1 MSDFKNSLA
10 YLITNQV
17 PDYIKAE
24 FPQFVLFLEKYYEF
38 LDQDGEANNVLLN
51 ASSFSDINNTLDV
64 FIPSFREQYLQMF
77 PKDSLITDKR
87 LIKFIREFYEAKGS
101 EESILFIFRT
111 FFNEHVDIIYPS
123 KYVLKASDGVWL
135 NREKMR
141 ITTDDTISLD
151 PFELKGK
158 RAKIYSHID
167 IGTVSTFETH
177 NITVDEV
184 TRLAYSTVP
193 TYELYVKHEENDTV
207 TLPGAGANAVPLIV
221 DGEIKAITGD
231 PLVSSHYFDPAVYG
245 STLVATVAVS
255 GTAGQFTCGA
265 STLAVGDLL
274 RITGTKGGTATITGY
289 ATGTVYKVSAVTG
302 SVGAVTGFTLTTQAG
317 VAIVTTAGTLTGLT
331 YTVNNSDIYAR
342 FYIPAHGF
350 TTGDC
355 VIYDPMEGS
364 AIGGLIP
371 YRQYF
376 VKVIDSRYFRLY
388 RDKIAL
394 QQVPRKTFVRSADV
408 NVSNNTITIT
418 AHGYNTG
425 DLVVYRA
432 DTTAI
437 GGLDDSGVYY
447 VIKINNNT
455 IKLAESLI
463 DADPRYCLDDTYFAS
478 DYVTI
483 STYNELNLT
492 SQGVGN
498 YHAISKEYFINFTSA
513 GTGVEQRFI
522 DAMDAAGSGYNA
534 IPAVTFIS
542 DIDATGATAQ
552 AYLNDTGGIEYV
564 SMLSGGT
571 GYTEETTIVLF
582 STDTIRSF
590 VYINGLANKYGYVS
604 RSITDTVGIVSVSG
618 TPNYGF
624 LPGEVYSIS
633 ESGST
638 GQYVFSFPDTSLNYF
653 AGDYV
658 QFGVDNRASVIID
671 SINAQGRPTKVR
683 IFSSGSGFEA
693 QTFTATITSSTGSN
707 CVLRFTTGAI
717 TSIQEG
723 FQNRQGML
731 SDVNKLQDNYYYQ
744 NYSYVLRSKVP
755 SVNWM
760 TMVKNTVH
768 PAGMA
773 VFSELLVRST
783 LELGA
788 SFEVAR
794 QPIHFY
800 EFPVENLHAIES
812 IGIDYDIAVEFMK
825 IFDDACIATEEHVS
839 HVGKTLSDT
848 NNGFGELVIND
859 VGKSVEDVP
868 ITSDIIDTID
878 VSKTLLDTPLTTD
891 DIYFGFLRNISE
903 SYIASDSS
911 ISDFYK
917 YETDIILSTIDAA
930 SIQAGK
936 GLTETVASGDSI
948 PYMVITKVINETVTA
963 TETINSIEP
972 VFTIP
977 NDDPIITDVLENSFT
992 KIVTDGVS
1000 ISDNNSLSVNKAA
1013 SDSLPN
1019 GVNEDIDI
1027 IEPGKAAQ
1035 STLHIM
1041 EDVTSGINK
1050 NLAETSTV
1058 SEIGNINTQDYWSY
1072 DYTSGAYEAG
1082 DYVGSN
1088 NSI

>member
-10 YLITNQV
+10 YLIANQV
-17 PDYIKAE
+17 PDYIRAE

-38 LDQDGEANNVLLN
+38 LDQDGEVNNVLLN
-51 ASSFSDINNTLDV
+51 ASSFSDINNTLDT

-77 PKDSLITDKR
+77 PKDSLITDRR

-111 FFNEHVDIIYPS
+111 FFDEHVDIIYPS
-123 KYVLKASDGVWL
+123 TYVLKPSDGIWV

-151 PFELKGK
+151 PFDLKGK

-167 IGTVSTFETH
+167 IGSVSTFETY
-177 NITVDEV
+177 NIIVDEV

-193 TYELYVKHEENDTV
+193 TYELYVKQQENDV
-207 TLPGAGANAVPLIV
+207 IILPGAGANARPLVV

-231 PLVSSHYFDPAVYG
+231 PAVSSRDFDPAEN
-245 STLVATVAVS
+245 
-255 GTAGQFTCGA
+255 F
-265 STLAVGDLL
+265 
-274 RITGTKGGTATITGY
+274 
-289 ATGTVYKVSAVTG
+289 
-302 SVGAVTGFTLTTQAG
+302 
-317 VAIVTTAGTLTGLT
+317 
-331 YTVNNSDIYAR
+331 DIYAR
-342 FYIPAHGF
+342 FYIPDHGF

-388 RDKIAL
+388 SDKIAL
-394 QQVPRKTFVRSADV
+394 QQVPTKTFFRSANV
-408 NVSNNTITIT
+408 NISTNTITIA

-425 DLVVYRA
+425 DLVIYKA
-432 DTTAI
+432 DSTAI
-437 GGLDDSGVYY
+437 GGLDDAAVYY
-447 VIKINNNT
+447 VIKIDNNT

-463 DADPRYCLDDTYFAS
+463 DSDPRYCLDDTYFAS

-483 STYNELNLT
+483 TSYNELNLT
-492 SQGVGN
+492 SVGVGN
-498 YHAISKEYFINFTSA
+498 FHVLSKEYFINFTAA
-513 GTGVEQRFI
+513 GTGDEQRFI
-522 DAMDAAGSGYNA
+522 DAMDAPGSGYNA
-534 IPAVTFIS
+534 IPAITFIS
-542 DIDATGATAQ
+542 DIGATGATAQ
-552 AYLNDTGGIEYV
+552 AYLNATGGIEYV
-564 SMLSGGT
+564 SMLTEGT
-571 GYTEETTIVLF
+571 GYTEESTIVSF

-590 VYINGLANKYGYVS
+590 VYIDEFADKYGYLT
-604 RSITDTVGIVSVSG
+604 RSITDTVDIVSISG
-618 TPNYGF
+618 SPNYGF
-624 LPGEVYSIS
+624 LQGEVYSIS

-638 GQYVFSFPDTSLNYF
+638 GRYVFSFPDTALNYF

-671 SINAQGRPTKVR
+671 SVNAQGRPTKVR
-683 IFSSGSGFEA
+683 IFSSGSGFQA
-693 QTFTATITSSTGSN
+693 QTFTATITSPSGSN
-707 CVLRFTTGAI
+707 CVLRFSTGAI

-773 VFSELLVRST
+773 IFSELLIRST

-800 EFPVENLHAIES
+800 EFPVENLHAVES
-812 IGIDYDIAVEFMK
+812 LGIDYDIAVEFMK
-825 IFDDACIATEEHVS
+825 ILDDTYLATEEHAS
-839 HVGKTLSDT
+839 HVGNVLSDVS
-848 NNGFGELVIND
+848 NGFTEQVIND
-859 VGKSVEDVP
+859 VGKGVVDAP

-878 VSKTLLDTPLTTD
+878 VGKTLLDIPLTTD
-891 DIYFGFLRNISE
+891 DNIYFGFERVVSE
-903 SYIASDSS
+903 STMG
-911 ISDFYK
+911 ISDAPISHFYK
-917 YETDIILSTIDAA
+917 YLDKTIDTAAPYLLGDYFAEDYITEADIILSAIDTA
-930 SIQAGK
+930 SIQVAK

-948 PYMVITKVINETVTA
+948 PYMVITKVINESVTA
-963 TETINSIEP
+963 IDTVNSIDP
-972 VFTIP
+972 VYALF
-977 NDDPIITDVLENSFT
+977 NDALDTAHSTELVNTNITKNISETQNANDS
-992 KIVTDGVS
+992 GS
-1000 ISDNNSLSVNKAA
+1000 I
-1013 SDSLPN
+1013 
-1019 GVNEDIDI
+1019 
-1027 IEPGKAAQ
+1027 
-1035 STLHIM
+1035 
-1041 EDVTSGINK
+1041 
-1050 NLAETSTV
+1050 
-1058 SEIGNINTQDYWSY
+1058 NIQDYWSY

>member
-51 ASSFSDINNTLDV
+51 ASSFSDINNTLDA
-64 FIPSFREQYLQMF
+64 FIPSFREQHLQMF
-77 PKDSLITDKR
+77 PKDSLITDRR

-158 RAKIYSHID
+158 RAKIYSYID

-193 TYELYVKHEENDTV
+193 TYELYVKHEENDV
-207 TLPGAGANAVPLIV
+207 IVLPGAGANARPLV
-221 DGEIKAITGD
+221 VGGEIKAITGD
-231 PLVSSHYFDPAVYG
+231 PAVSARVFDPAEN
-245 STLVATVAVS
+245 
-255 GTAGQFTCGA
+255 F
-265 STLAVGDLL
+265 
-274 RITGTKGGTATITGY
+274 
-289 ATGTVYKVSAVTG
+289 
-302 SVGAVTGFTLTTQAG
+302 
-317 VAIVTTAGTLTGLT
+317 
-331 YTVNNSDIYAR
+331 DIYAR
-342 FYIPAHGF
+342 INIPDHGF

-364 AIGGLIP
+364 SIGGLIP

-388 RDKIAL
+388 SDKIAL
-394 QQVPRKTFVRSADV
+394 QQVSRKTFVTSSSV

-425 DLVVYRA
+425 DLVVYNA
-432 DTTAI
+432 DSTAI
-437 GGLDDSGVYY
+437 GGLDDAAVYY

-463 DADPRYCLDDTYFAS
+463 DSDPRYCLDDTYFAS

-483 STYNELNLT
+483 TSYNELDLT

-498 YHAISKEYFINFTSA
+498 YHVLSKEYFINFTEA
-513 GTGVEQRFI
+513 GTGDEQRFI
-522 DAMDAAGSGYNA
+522 DAMDASGSGYNA
-534 IPAVTFIS
+534 IPEVAFIS
-542 DIDATGATAQ
+542 DIGATGATAQ
-552 AYLNDTGGIEYV
+552 AYLNATGGIEYI
-564 SMLSGGT
+564 SMLTNGT
-571 GYTEETTIVLF
+571 GYAEESTIVSF

-590 VYINGLANKYGYVS
+590 VYIDEFTSKYGYVS
-604 RSITDTVGIVSVSG
+604 RSITDTVDIVSVSG

-624 LPGEVYSIS
+624 LRGEVYSIS
-633 ESGST
+633 ESGSA
-638 GQYVFSFPDTSLNYF
+638 GQYVFTFPDTSLNYF

-658 QFGVDNRASVIID
+658 KFGVDNKASVIID
-671 SINAQGRPTKVR
+671 SVDTQGRPTKVR

-693 QTFTATITSSTGSN
+693 QTFTATITSLAGSN

-773 VFSELLVRST
+773 IFSELLLRST
-783 LELGA
+783 LELGV

-800 EFPVENLHAIES
+800 EFPVENLHAVETL
-812 IGIDYDIAVEFMK
+812 GIDYDIAVDFIK
-825 IFDDACIATEEHVS
+825 ILNDTYLAEEQHAS
-839 HVGKTLSDT
+839 HVGKTLSDVS
-848 NNGFGELVIND
+848 NGFTEEVIND
-859 VGKSVEDVP
+859 VGKGVVDTPV
-868 ITSDIIDTID
+868 TSDIIDTFD
-878 VSKTLLDTPLTTD
+878 VGKTLLDIPLTTD
-891 DIYFGFLRNISE
+891 DIYFGFTRVVSE
-903 SYIASDSS
+903 STMGMSDTSVS
-911 ISDFYK
+911 HFYK
-917 YETDIILSTIDAA
+917 YLDKTIDTAAPYILGDYFAEDYITDADIILSAIDNA
-930 SIQAGK
+930 SIQVAK

-948 PYMVITKVINETVTA
+948 PYMVITKVINETVTV
-963 TETINSIEP
+963 TENIDSIDP
-972 VFTIP
+972 TYTIP
-977 NDDPIITDVLENSFT
+977 YDDPRITDVLENSFT
-992 KIVTDGVS
+992 KIVTDGVF

-1019 GVNEDIDI
+1019 GVNENLEMDV
-1027 IEPGKAAQ
+1027 PGKAALD
-1035 STLHIM
+1035 TMHTM
-1041 EDVTSGINK
+1041 EDTYSDIDK
-1050 NLAETSTV
+1050 NLVETSTI
-1058 SEIGNINTQDYWSY
+1058 SETGNINTQDYWSY

>member
-10 YLITNQV
+10 YLIANQV
-17 PDYIKAE
+17 PDYIRAE

-51 ASSFSDINNTLDV
+51 ASSFSDINNTLDAFV
-64 FIPSFREQYLQMF
+64 PSFREQYLQMF

-123 KYVLKASDGVWL
+123 KFVLKASDGVWI

-158 RAKIYSHID
+158 RAKIYSHIN
-167 IGTVSTFETH
+167 IGSVATFETH
-177 NITVDEV
+177 DITVDEV

-207 TLPGAGANAVPLIV
+207 TLPGAGGNAVPLIV

-231 PLVSSHYFDPAVYG
+231 PAVSSRDFDPAEN
-245 STLVATVAVS
+245 
-255 GTAGQFTCGA
+255 F
-265 STLAVGDLL
+265 
-274 RITGTKGGTATITGY
+274 
-289 ATGTVYKVSAVTG
+289 
-302 SVGAVTGFTLTTQAG
+302 
-317 VAIVTTAGTLTGLT
+317 
-331 YTVNNSDIYAR
+331 DIYAR
-342 FYIPAHGF
+342 FLIPDHGF

-394 QQVPRKTFVRSADV
+394 QQVPTRTFFKSANV
-408 NVSNNTITIT
+408 NISTNTITIA

-425 DLVVYRA
+425 DLVVYKA
-432 DTTAI
+432 DSTEI
-437 GGLDDSGVYY
+437 GGLDDTGVYY

-463 DADPRYCLDDTYFAS
+463 DSDPRYCLDDTYFAA

-483 STYNELNLT
+483 STYSELNLT
-492 SQGVGN
+492 SVGVGN
-498 YHAISKEYFINFTSA
+498 FHALSKEYFINFTSA
-513 GTGVEQRFI
+513 GTGAEQRFI
-522 DAMDAAGSGYNA
+522 DAMDASGSGYNA

-564 SMLSGGT
+564 SMLTGGT
-571 GYTEETTIVLF
+571 GYTEESTIISF

-590 VYINGLANKYGYVS
+590 VYIDEFTDKYGYVS

-618 TPNYGF
+618 SPNYGF
-624 LPGEVYSIS
+624 LQGEVYSIS
-633 ESGST
+633 ESGTT

-671 SINAQGRPTKVR
+671 SVNAQGRPTKVR

-693 QTFTATITSSTGSN
+693 QTFTATITSTSGSN
-707 CVLRFTTGAI
+707 CVLSFTTGAI

-773 VFSELLVRST
+773 IFSELLLGST

-788 SFEVAR
+788 SFEVVR

-800 EFPVENLHAIES
+800 EFPVEIVRAVEILGVS
-812 IGIDYDIAVEFMK
+812 YDIAVDFRK
-825 IFDDACIATEEHVS
+825 TLNDTYLAEEQHVS
-839 HVGKTLSDT
+839 HVGKNVSFSYVTPFDNASALYGTTFEITGDGGLYTMTISIDNEGAITIISGAATPFGYYVSIGGTTFEHISGDDIVTSSDIL
-848 NNGFGELVIND
+848 NNFS
-859 VGKSVEDVP
+859 VGKSVVDTPV
-868 ITSDIIDTID
+868 TSDIIDTFD
-878 VSKTLLDTPLTTD
+878 VGKTLLDIPLTTD

-917 YETDIILSTIDAA
+917 YETDIILSTIDTA

-948 PYMVITKVINETVTA
+948 PYMVITKLINETVTV
-963 TETINSIEP
+963 TESIDSIDLTH
-972 VFTIP
+972 TIP
-977 NDDPIITDVLENSFT
+977 NDDPTVTDVLETSFT
-992 KIVTDGVS
+992 KTLTDGVS
-1000 ISDNNSLSVNKAA
+1000 ISDSNSLSVNKAS
-1013 SDSLPN
+1013 SDGLPN
-1019 GVNEDIDI
+1019 GVNENIEI

-1035 STLHIM
+1035 STLHTM
-1041 EDVTSGINK
+1041 EDTYSSINK
-1050 NLAETSTV
+1050 NLVETSTV

>member
-51 ASSFSDINNTLDV
+51 ASSFSDINNTLDA

-77 PKDSLITDKR
+77 PKDSLITDRR

-123 KYVLKASDGVWL
+123 TYVLKPSDGIWV

-141 ITTDDTISLD
+141 ITTDDTISLN
-151 PFELKGK
+151 PFDLKGK

-167 IGTVSTFETH
+167 IGSVSTFETY
-177 NITVDEV
+177 NIIVDEV

-193 TYELYVKHEENDTV
+193 TYELFVKQEENDV
-207 TLPGAGANAVPLIV
+207 VILPGAGANAVPLIV

-231 PLVSSHYFDPAVYG
+231 PAVSSRDFDPAEN
-245 STLVATVAVS
+245 
-255 GTAGQFTCGA
+255 F
-265 STLAVGDLL
+265 
-274 RITGTKGGTATITGY
+274 
-289 ATGTVYKVSAVTG
+289 
-302 SVGAVTGFTLTTQAG
+302 
-317 VAIVTTAGTLTGLT
+317 
-331 YTVNNSDIYAR
+331 DIYAR
-342 FYIPAHGF
+342 FYIPDHGF

-394 QQVPRKTFVRSADV
+394 QQVPTRTFFRSADV
-408 NVSNNTITIT
+408 NISTNTITIT

-425 DLVVYRA
+425 DLVVYKA
-432 DTTAI
+432 DSTGI

-463 DADPRYCLDDTYFAS
+463 DSDPRYCLDDTYFAA

-492 SQGVGN
+492 SVGVGN
-498 YHAISKEYFINFTSA
+498 FHVLSEEYFINFTSA
-513 GTGVEQRFI
+513 GTGDEQRFI
-522 DAMDAAGSGYNA
+522 DAMDAPGSGYNA
-534 IPAVTFIS
+534 IPAIAFIS
-542 DIDATGATAQ
+542 DIGATGATAQ
-552 AYLNDTGGIEYV
+552 AHLNATGGIEYV
-564 SMLSGGT
+564 SMLTGGT
-571 GYTEETTIVLF
+571 GYAEESTIVSF
-582 STDTIRSF
+582 STDSIRSF
-590 VYINGLANKYGYVS
+590 VYIDEFADKYGYLT
-604 RSITDTVGIVSVSG
+604 RSITDTVDIVSISG

-624 LPGEVYSIS
+624 LQGEVYSIS

-671 SINAQGRPTKVR
+671 SVNAQGRPTKVR

-693 QTFTATITSSTGSN
+693 QTFTATITSTSGSN

-773 VFSELLVRST
+773 IFSELLVRST

-800 EFPVENLHAIES
+800 EFPVEIVRAVEILGAS
-812 IGIDYDIAVEFMK
+812 YDIAVDFRK
-825 IFDDACIATEEHVS
+825 TLNDTYLAEEQHVS
-839 HVGKTLSDT
+839 HVGKNVSFSYVTPFDNASALYGTTFEITGDGGLYTMTISIDNEGAITIISGAAMPFGYYVSIGGTTFEHISGDDIVTSSDIL
-848 NNGFGELVIND
+848 NNFS
-859 VGKSVEDVP
+859 VGKSVVDTPV
-868 ITSDIIDTID
+868 TSDIIDTFD
-878 VSKTLLDTPLTTD
+878 VGKTLLDIPLTTD
-891 DIYFGFLRNISE
+891 DNIYFGFERVVSE
-903 SYIASDSS
+903 STMGMSDIL
-911 ISDFYK
+911 ISDFDKFVDKTIDTAAPYLLGD
-917 YETDIILSTIDAA
+917 YFAEDYITEADIILSAIDNA
-930 SIQAGK
+930 SIQVAK

-963 TETINSIEP
+963 IDTVNSIDP
-972 VFTIP
+972 VYALF
-977 NDDPIITDVLENSFT
+977 NDALDTAHSTELVNTDITKNISETQNANDS
-992 KIVTDGVS
+992 GS
-1000 ISDNNSLSVNKAA
+1000 I
-1013 SDSLPN
+1013 
-1019 GVNEDIDI
+1019 
-1027 IEPGKAAQ
+1027 
-1035 STLHIM
+1035 
-1041 EDVTSGINK
+1041 
-1050 NLAETSTV
+1050 
-1058 SEIGNINTQDYWSY
+1058 NIQDYWSY

>member
-38 LDQDGEANNVLLN
+38 LDQDGEVNNVLLN
-51 ASSFSDINNTLDV
+51 ASSFSDINNTLDA

-77 PKDSLITDKR
+77 PKDSLITDRR

-123 KYVLKASDGVWL
+123 TYVLKPSDGIWV
-135 NREKMR
+135 NRQKMR

-151 PFELKGK
+151 PFDLKGK

-167 IGTVSTFETH
+167 IGSVSTFETY
-177 NITVDEV
+177 NIIVDEV

-193 TYELYVKHEENDTV
+193 TYELYVKRQENDV
-207 TLPGAGANAVPLIV
+207 IILPGAGANARPLVV

-231 PLVSSHYFDPAVYG
+231 PAVSARDFNPAVYG

-274 RITGTKGGTATITGY
+274 TISGTKGGTATITGY

-342 FYIPAHGF
+342 FYIPDHGF

-388 RDKIAL
+388 SDKIAL
-394 QQVPRKTFVRSADV
+394 QQVPTKTFFRSANV
-408 NVSNNTITIT
+408 NISTNTITIA

-425 DLVVYRA
+425 DLVVYKA
-432 DTTAI
+432 DSTAI
-437 GGLDDSGVYY
+437 GGLDDAAVYY

-463 DADPRYCLDDTYFAS
+463 DSDPRYCLDDTYFAS

-483 STYNELNLT
+483 TSYNELNLT
-492 SQGVGN
+492 SAGVGN
-498 YHAISKEYFINFTSA
+498 FHVLSKEYFINFTSA
-513 GTGVEQRFI
+513 GTGAEQRFI
-522 DAMDAAGSGYNA
+522 DAMDAPGSGYNA
-534 IPAVTFIS
+534 IPAITFIS
-542 DIDATGATAQ
+542 DIGATGATAQ
-552 AYLNDTGGIEYV
+552 AYLNATGGIEYV
-564 SMLSGGT
+564 SMLTEGT
-571 GYTEETTIVLF
+571 GYTEESTIVSF

-590 VYINGLANKYGYVS
+590 VYIDEFADKYGYLT
-604 RSITDTVGIVSVSG
+604 RSITDTVDIVSISG
-618 TPNYGF
+618 SPNYGF
-624 LPGEVYSIS
+624 LQGEVYSIS

-671 SINAQGRPTKVR
+671 SVNAQGRPTKVR

-693 QTFTATITSSTGSN
+693 QTFTATITSPSGSN
-707 CVLRFTTGAI
+707 CVLRFSTGAI

-773 VFSELLVRST
+773 IFSELLIGST

-800 EFPVENLHAIES
+800 EFPVENLHAVETL
-812 IGIDYDIAVEFMK
+812 GIDYDIAVNFAK
-825 IFDDACIATEEHVS
+825 ILNDTYLATEEHAS
-839 HVGKTLSDT
+839 HVGKVLSDVS
-848 NNGFGELVIND
+848 NGFTEQVNNN
-859 VGKSVEDVP
+859 VGKSVVDAP
-868 ITSDIIDTID
+868 ITSDIIDTFD
-878 VSKTLLDTPLTTD
+878 VGKTLLDIPLTTE
-891 DIYFGFLRNISE
+891 DIYFGFERVVSE
-903 SYIASDSS
+903 STMG
-911 ISDFYK
+911 ISDAPISHFYK
-917 YETDIILSTIDAA
+917 YLDKTIDTAAPYLLGDYFAEDYITEADIILSAIDTA
-930 SIQAGK
+930 SIQVAK

-948 PYMVITKVINETVTA
+948 PYMVITKVINESVTA
-963 TETINSIEP
+963 IDTVNSIDP
-972 VFTIP
+972 VYALF
-977 NDDPIITDVLENSFT
+977 NDALDTAHSTELVNTNITKNISETQNANDS
-992 KIVTDGVS
+992 GS
-1000 ISDNNSLSVNKAA
+1000 I
-1013 SDSLPN
+1013 
-1019 GVNEDIDI
+1019 
-1027 IEPGKAAQ
+1027 
-1035 STLHIM
+1035 
-1041 EDVTSGINK
+1041 
-1050 NLAETSTV
+1050 
-1058 SEIGNINTQDYWSY
+1058 NIQDYWSY

>member
-10 YLITNQV
+10 YLIANQV
-17 PDYIKAE
+17 PDYIRAE

-51 ASSFSDINNTLDV
+51 ASSFSDVNNTLDA

-77 PKDSLITDKR
+77 PKDSLITDRR

-123 KYVLKASDGVWL
+123 QFILKASDGVWI

-158 RAKIYSHID
+158 RAKIYSHIN
-167 IGTVSTFETH
+167 IGSVATFETH
-177 NITVDEV
+177 NIIVDEV

-193 TYELYVKHEENDTV
+193 TYELYVKHEENDV
-207 TLPGAGANAVPLIV
+207 IVLPGAGASVRPLV
-221 DGEIKAITGD
+221 VGGEIKALTGD
-231 PLVSSHYFDPAVYG
+231 PEVHARVFDPGINSQIY
-245 STLVATVAVS
+245 VS
-255 GTAGQFTCGA
+255 DSAAYFAEDYLETT
-265 STLAVGDLL
+265 D
-274 RITGTKGGTATITGY
+274 
-289 ATGTVYKVSAVTG
+289 SAVNL
-302 SVGAVTGFTLTTQAG
+302 A
-317 VAIVTTAGTLTGLT
+317 
-331 YTVNNSDIYAR
+331 YAR
-342 FYIPAHGF
+342 VYIPDHGF

-371 YRQYF
+371 YRQYYI
-376 VKVIDSRYFRLY
+376 KVIDSRYFQLY
-388 RDKIAL
+388 RDRIAL
-394 QQVPRKTFVRSADV
+394 QQVPRNTFVRSSNV
-408 NVSNNTITIT
+408 NVSANTITVPE
-418 AHGYNTG
+418 HGFITG
-425 DLVVYRA
+425 DMVVYRA
-432 DTTAI
+432 DSTAI
-437 GGLDDSGVYY
+437 GGLNDRQVYY

-455 IKLAESLI
+455 IKLAESLL
-463 DADPRYCLDDTYFAS
+463 DSDPRYCLDDTYFAD
-478 DYVTI
+478 DYVTL
-483 STYNELNLT
+483 SAYNEINIT

-498 YHAISKEYFINFTSA
+498 FHAFTKEYFINFTSE
-513 GTGVEQRFI
+513 GTGAQQRFI
-522 DAMDAAGSGYNA
+522 DAMDASGSGYNA
-534 IPAVTFIS
+534 IPQVTFIS
-542 DIDATGATAQ
+542 DVGATGATAQ

-564 SMLSGGT
+564 SMLTGGS
-571 GYTEETTIVLF
+571 GYTEESTIVSF
-582 STDTIRSF
+582 NTDTIRSF
-590 VYINGLANKYGYVS
+590 VYIDEFTSKYGYVS
-604 RSITDTVGIVSVSG
+604 RSITDTVGIVSISG

-624 LPGEVYSIS
+624 LPGQVYSIS
-633 ESGST
+633 ESGSS
-638 GQYVFSFPDTSLNYF
+638 GQYVFNFPDTSLNYF

-658 QFGVDNRASVIID
+658 KFGVDNRASVIID
-671 SINAQGRPTKVR
+671 GVDAQGKPTKVR

-693 QTFTATITSSTGSN
+693 QTFTSTITSSSGSD
-707 CVLRFTTGAI
+707 CVLSFTTGAI

-731 SDVNKLQDNYYYQ
+731 SDVNYLQDNYYYQ

-800 EFPVENLHAIES
+800 EFPTEIVHTVETL
-812 IGIDYDIAVEFMK
+812 GIDYDIAVEFMK
-825 IFDDACIATEEHVS
+825 ILDDTYLATDEHVS
-839 HVGKTLSDT
+839 HVRKTLSDT
-848 NNGFGELVIND
+848 SNGFTEQVIND
-859 VGKSVEDVP
+859 VGKGVVDTSV
-868 ITSDIIDTID
+868 TGDIIDAID
-878 VSKTLLDTPLTTD
+878 VGKTLLDTPLTTD
-891 DIYFGFLRNISE
+891 DIYFGFLRTVSE
-903 SYIASDSS
+903 SITGMSDSS
-911 ISDFYK
+911 TSHFYK
-917 YETDIILSTIDAA
+917 YLDKTIDTAAPYILGDYFAEDYITDADIILSAIDNA
-930 SIQAGK
+930 SIEVAK

-948 PYMVITKVINETVTA
+948 PYMVITKVINDTVTA
-963 TETINSIEP
+963 TETINSIDP
-972 VFTIP
+972 TYTIP
-977 NDDPIITDVLENSFT
+977 NDDPIVTDVLETSFT
-992 KIVTDGVS
+992 KTVTDGVS
-1000 ISDNNSLSVNKAA
+1000 TLDNNLFSVNKAS

-1019 GVNEDIDI
+1019 GVNEDIEI

-1035 STLHIM
+1035 STLHTM
-1041 EDVTSGINK
+1041 EDTYSSINK
-1050 NLAETSTV
+1050 NLVETSTV

>member
-10 YLITNQV
+10 YLIANQV
-17 PDYIKAE
+17 PDYIRAE

-51 ASSFSDINNTLDV
+51 ASSFSDVNNTLDV

-77 PKDSLITDKR
+77 PKDSLITDRR

-101 EESILFIFRT
+101 EESILFIFKT

-123 KYVLKASDGVWL
+123 TYVLKASDGVWI

-158 RAKIYSHID
+158 RAKLYSYID
-167 IGTVSTFETH
+167 IGSVSTFETH
-177 NITVDEV
+177 GITVEEV

-193 TYELYVKHEENDTV
+193 TYELFVKHEENDTI
-207 TLPGAGANAVPLIV
+207 TLPGAGANARPLVV

-231 PLVSSHYFDPAVYG
+231 PLFSSNYFDPAEN
-245 STLVATVAVS
+245 
-255 GTAGQFTCGA
+255 F
-265 STLAVGDLL
+265 
-274 RITGTKGGTATITGY
+274 
-289 ATGTVYKVSAVTG
+289 
-302 SVGAVTGFTLTTQAG
+302 
-317 VAIVTTAGTLTGLT
+317 
-331 YTVNNSDIYAR
+331 DIYAR
-342 FYIPAHGF
+342 IFIPDHEY

-355 VIYDPMEGS
+355 VIYDPMEGTS
-364 AIGGLIP
+364 IGGLIP

-376 VKVIDSRYFRLY
+376 IKAIDSRFIRLY
-388 RDKIAL
+388 PDKISL
-394 QQVPRKTFVRSADV
+394 QQIPTKTFFTSSNV
-408 NVSNNTITIT
+408 NTANNTITI
-418 AHGYNTG
+418 ASHGYITG
-425 DLVVYRA
+425 DMIVYRA
-432 DTTAI
+432 DSTAV
-437 GGLDDSGVYY
+437 GGLEDSAVYY
-447 VIKINNNT
+447 VIKIDNNT

-463 DADPRYCLDDTYFAS
+463 DSDPRYCLDDTYFAE

-483 STYNELNLT
+483 SSYNELDLT
-492 SQGVGN
+492 SAGVGN
-498 YHAISKEYFINFTSA
+498 YHVISKEYFINFTSA
-513 GTGVEQRFI
+513 GTGTEQRFI
-522 DAMDAAGSGYNA
+522 DAMDAPGSGYKA
-534 IPAVTFIS
+534 IPDVTFVS
-542 DIDATGATAQ
+542 DIGGTGAEAQ

-564 SMLSGGT
+564 SMVSNGT
-571 GYTEETTIVLF
+571 GYEEESTIVSF

-590 VYINGLANKYGYVS
+590 VYIDEHTSKYGYVS
-604 RSITDTVGIVSVSG
+604 RSITDTVGIVSISG

-624 LPGEVYSIS
+624 LPGQVYSIS
-633 ESGST
+633 ESGSS
-638 GQYVFSFPDTSLNYF
+638 GQYVYNFPDTSLNYF

-658 QFGVDNRASVIID
+658 KFGVDNRASVIID
-671 SINAQGRPTKVR
+671 AVDAQGKPTKVR
-683 IFSSGSGFEA
+683 IFSTGSGFEEQA
-693 QTFTATITSSTGSN
+693 FASTITSPSGAN
-707 CVLRFTTGAI
+707 CVLSFTTGAI

-731 SDVNKLQDNYYYQ
+731 SDVNHLQDNYYYQ

-760 TMVKNTVH
+760 TMIKNTVH

-773 VFSELLVRST
+773 VFSELLVRNT

-800 EFPVENLHAIES
+800 EFPVENLHAVES
-812 IGIDYDIAVEFMK
+812 LGIDYDIAVEFMK
-825 IFDDACIATEEHVS
+825 ILDDTYIATDEHVS
-839 HVGKTLSDT
+839 HVGKSLSDT
-848 NNGFGELVIND
+848 SNGFTEQVIND
-859 VGKSVEDVP
+859 VGKGVVDVP
-868 ITSDIIDTID
+868 VTSDIIDAID
-878 VSKTLLDTPLTTD
+878 VGKTLLDTPLATD
-891 DIYFGFLRNISE
+891 DIYFGFMRAVSE
-903 SYIASDSS
+903 STMGMSDTSVS
-911 ISDFYK
+911 HFYK
-917 YETDIILSTIDAA
+917 YLDKTIDTAAPYILGDYFAEDYITDADIILSAIDNA
-930 SIQAGK
+930 SIQVAK

-963 TETINSIEP
+963 TETINSIDP
-972 VFTIP
+972 TYTIP
-977 NDDPIITDVLENSFT
+977 NDDPRATDILETSFT
-992 KIVTDGVS
+992 KTVTDGVS

-1027 IEPGKAAQ
+1027 VEPGKAAQ
-1035 STLHIM
+1035 SSLHTM

-1050 NLAETSTV
+1050 NLVETSTI
-1058 SEIGNINTQDYWSY
+1058 SETGNINTQDYWSY

>member
-10 YLITNQV
+10 YLIANQV
-17 PDYIKAE
+17 PDYIRAE

-51 ASSFSDINNTLDV
+51 ASSFSDVNNTLDA

-77 PKDSLITDKR
+77 PKDSLITDRR

-123 KYVLKASDGVWL
+123 KFVLKASDGVWI

-158 RAKIYSHID
+158 RAKIYSHIN
-167 IGTVSTFETH
+167 IGSVATFETH
-177 NITVDEV
+177 DITVDEV

-207 TLPGAGANAVPLIV
+207 TLPGAGGNAVPLIV

-231 PLVSSHYFDPAVYG
+231 PAVSSRDFDPAEN
-245 STLVATVAVS
+245 
-255 GTAGQFTCGA
+255 F
-265 STLAVGDLL
+265 
-274 RITGTKGGTATITGY
+274 
-289 ATGTVYKVSAVTG
+289 
-302 SVGAVTGFTLTTQAG
+302 
-317 VAIVTTAGTLTGLT
+317 
-331 YTVNNSDIYAR
+331 DIYAR
-342 FYIPAHGF
+342 FLIPDHGF

-394 QQVPRKTFVRSADV
+394 QQVPTRTFFRSANV
-408 NVSNNTITIT
+408 NISTNTITI
-418 AHGYNTG
+418 AEHGYNTG
-425 DLVVYRA
+425 DLVVYKA
-432 DTTAI
+432 DSTEI
-437 GGLDDSGVYY
+437 GGLDDTGVYY

-455 IKLAESLI
+455 IKLAESLL
-463 DADPRYCLDDTYFAS
+463 DSDPRYCLDDTYFAE

-498 YHAISKEYFINFTSA
+498 FHALSKEYFINFTSA
-513 GTGVEQRFI
+513 GTGDEQRFI
-522 DAMDAAGSGYNA
+522 DAMDAPGSGYNA

-564 SMLSGGT
+564 SMLTGGT
-571 GYTEETTIVLF
+571 GYTEESTIISF

-590 VYINGLANKYGYVS
+590 VYIDEFTDKYGYVS

-618 TPNYGF
+618 SPNYGF
-624 LPGEVYSIS
+624 LQGEVYSIS
-633 ESGST
+633 ESGTT

-671 SINAQGRPTKVR
+671 SVNAQGRPTKVR

-693 QTFTATITSSTGSN
+693 QTFTDTITSQSGSN
-707 CVLRFTTGAI
+707 CVLSFTTGAI

-773 VFSELLVRST
+773 IFSELLVRST
-783 LELGA
+783 IELGA
-788 SFEVAR
+788 SFEVVR

-800 EFPVENLHAIES
+800 EFPIENLHAIES

-825 IFDDACIATEEHVS
+825 IFDDVYLANDEHVS

-848 NNGFGELVIND
+848 SNGFGELVIND
-859 VGKSVEDVP
+859 VGKRVEDVP

-878 VSKTLLDTPLTTD
+878 VGKTLLDIPVTTD
-891 DIYFGFLRNISE
+891 DIYFGFLRTISE

-917 YETDIILSTIDAA
+917 PEADIILSTVDTA

-948 PYMVITKVINETVTA
+948 PYMVITKVINDTVIA
-963 TETINSIEP
+963 TETINSIDLSH
-972 VFTIP
+972 TLP
-977 NDDPIITDVLENSFT
+977 NDDPTATDVLETSFT
-992 KIVTDGVS
+992 KTLTDGVS
-1000 ISDNNSLSVNKAA
+1000 VSDNNSLSVNKAS
-1013 SDSLPN
+1013 SDGLPN
-1019 GVNEDIDI
+1019 GVNENIEI

-1035 STLHIM
+1035 STLHTM
-1041 EDVTSGINK
+1041 EDTYSSINK
-1050 NLAETSTV
+1050 NLVETSTV

>member
-10 YLITNQV
+10 YLISNQV
-17 PDYIKAE
+17 PDYIRAE

-51 ASSFSDINNTLDV
+51 ASSFSDVNNTLDA

-77 PKDSLITDKR
+77 PKDSLITDRR

-123 KYVLKASDGVWL
+123 TYVLKASDGVWI

-167 IGTVSTFETH
+167 IGSVSTFETH
-177 NITVDEV
+177 GITVEEV

-193 TYELYVKHEENDTV
+193 TYELYVKHEENDTI
-207 TLPGAGANAVPLIV
+207 TLPGAGANARPLVV

-231 PLVSSHYFDPAVYG
+231 PLFSSNYFDPAEN
-245 STLVATVAVS
+245 
-255 GTAGQFTCGA
+255 F
-265 STLAVGDLL
+265 
-274 RITGTKGGTATITGY
+274 
-289 ATGTVYKVSAVTG
+289 
-302 SVGAVTGFTLTTQAG
+302 
-317 VAIVTTAGTLTGLT
+317 
-331 YTVNNSDIYAR
+331 DIYAR
-342 FYIPAHGF
+342 ILIPEHEY

-355 VIYDPMEGS
+355 VVYDPMAGTS
-364 AIGGLIP
+364 IGGLIP

-376 VKVIDSRYFRLY
+376 IKAIDSRYIQIY
-388 RDKIAL
+388 PDKISL
-394 QQVPRKTFVRSADV
+394 QQVPNKKFFASSDV
-408 NVSNNTITIT
+408 NTANNTITM
-418 AHGYNTG
+418 ASHGYITG
-425 DLVVYRA
+425 DMIVYRA
-432 DTTAI
+432 DSTAV
-437 GGLDDSGVYY
+437 GGLEDSAVYY
-447 VIKINNNT
+447 IIKIDNNT

-463 DADPRYCLDDTYFAS
+463 DSDPRYCSDDTYFAE

-483 STYNELNLT
+483 TSYNELDLT
-492 SQGVGN
+492 SAGVGN
-498 YHAISKEYFINFTSA
+498 YHVISKEYFINFTSA
-513 GTGVEQRFI
+513 GTGAQQRFI
-522 DAMDAAGSGYNA
+522 DAMDASGSGYKA

-542 DIDATGATAQ
+542 DIGGTGATAQ

-564 SMLSGGT
+564 SMLSNGT
-571 GYTEETTIVLF
+571 GYEEESTIVSF

-590 VYINGLANKYGYVS
+590 VYIDGFTNKYGYVS

-638 GQYVFSFPDTSLNYF
+638 GQYVFNFSDPSLNYF

-658 QFGVDNRASVIID
+658 KFGVDNRASVIID
-671 SINAQGRPTKVR
+671 AVDAQGKPTKVR
-683 IFSSGSGFEA
+683 IFSTGSGFEA
-693 QTFTATITSSTGSN
+693 ETFTSTITSSSGSN
-707 CVLRFTTGAI
+707 CVLQFTTGAI

-773 VFSELLVRST
+773 VFSELLVRNT

-788 SFEVAR
+788 SFEVVR

-800 EFPVENLHAIES
+800 EFPVENLHAVED
-812 IGIDYDIAVEFMK
+812 IGIDYQVAVEFVK
-825 IFDDACIATEEHVS
+825 ILEDTYLATDEYVS
-839 HVGKTLSDT
+839 HVYKVLDDT
-848 NNGFGELVIND
+848 SNGFGELVTNF
-859 VGKSVEDVP
+859 VGKNVIDTPV
-868 ITSDIIDTID
+868 TSDSINADF
-878 VSKTLLDTPLTTD
+878 SKTLLDIPL
-891 DIYFGFLRNISE
+891 
-903 SYIASDSS
+903 ASDEISFGSGKVITESTMGMADSS
-911 ISDFYK
+911 VSHFYK
-917 YETDIILSTIDAA
+917 YLDKTTDTAAPYILGDYFAEDYLTSADIILSASDATLIE
-930 SIQAGK
+930 SGK
-936 GLTETVASGDSI
+936 NIADAIAIADSI
-948 PYMVITKVINETVTA
+948 PYMVITKVINETVTV
-963 TETINSIEP
+963 TENIDSIDP
-972 VFTIP
+972 TYTIP
-977 NDDPIITDVLENSFT
+977 YDDPRATDVLAASFT
-992 KIVTDGVS
+992 KTITDGVS
-1000 ISDNNSLSVNKAA
+1000 IFDDTSLSVNKAA

-1019 GVNEDIDI
+1019 GVNEDIEVV
-1027 IEPGKAAQ
+1027 EPGKAAQ
-1035 STLHIM
+1035 STLHTM
-1041 EDVTSGINK
+1041 EDITSGINK
-1050 NLAETSTV
+1050 NLVETPVISD
-1058 SEIGNINTQDYWSY
+1058 SGSINIQDYWSENY
-1072 DYTSGAYEAG
+1072 AAAT
-1082 DYVGSN
+1082 YVGTEYSF
-1088 NSI
+1088 

>member
-10 YLITNQV
+10 YLIANQV
-17 PDYIKAE
+17 PDYIRAE

-51 ASSFSDINNTLDV
+51 ASSFSDINNTLDAFV
-64 FIPSFREQYLQMF
+64 PSFREQYLQMF

-123 KYVLKASDGVWL
+123 KFVLKASDGVWI

-158 RAKIYSHID
+158 RAKIYSHIN
-167 IGTVSTFETH
+167 IGSVATFETH
-177 NITVDEV
+177 DIIVDEV

-207 TLPGAGANAVPLIV
+207 TLPGAGGNAVPLIV

-231 PLVSSHYFDPAVYG
+231 PAVSSRDFDPAEN
-245 STLVATVAVS
+245 
-255 GTAGQFTCGA
+255 F
-265 STLAVGDLL
+265 
-274 RITGTKGGTATITGY
+274 
-289 ATGTVYKVSAVTG
+289 
-302 SVGAVTGFTLTTQAG
+302 
-317 VAIVTTAGTLTGLT
+317 
-331 YTVNNSDIYAR
+331 DIYAR
-342 FYIPAHGF
+342 FLIPDHGF

-394 QQVPRKTFVRSADV
+394 QQVPTRTFFKSANV
-408 NVSNNTITIT
+408 NISTNTITIA

-425 DLVVYRA
+425 DLVVYKA
-432 DTTAI
+432 DSTEI

-463 DADPRYCLDDTYFAS
+463 DSDPRYCLDDTYFAS
-478 DYVTI
+478 DYVAI
-483 STYNELNLT
+483 SSYNELDLT
-492 SQGVGN
+492 NVGVGN
-498 YHAISKEYFINFTSA
+498 FHVLSKEYFINFTSA
-513 GTGVEQRFI
+513 GTGDEQRFI
-522 DAMDAAGSGYNA
+522 DAMDAPGSGYNA
-534 IPAVTFIS
+534 IPAITFIS
-542 DIDATGATAQ
+542 DIGATGATAQ
-552 AYLNDTGGIEYV
+552 AYLNATGGIEYV
-564 SMLSGGT
+564 SMLTGGT
-571 GYTEETTIVLF
+571 GYAEESTIVSF

-590 VYINGLANKYGYVS
+590 VYIDELTDKYGYLT
-604 RSITDTVGIVSVSG
+604 RSITDTVDIVSISG

-624 LPGEVYSIS
+624 LQGEVYSIS

-638 GQYVFSFPDTSLNYF
+638 GQYVFSFPDTALNYF

-671 SINAQGRPTKVR
+671 SVNAQGRPTKVR

-693 QTFTATITSSTGSN
+693 QTFTATITSPSGSN
-707 CVLRFTTGAI
+707 CVLRFSTGAI

-773 VFSELLVRST
+773 IFSELLLGST

-788 SFEVAR
+788 SFEVVR

-800 EFPVENLHAIES
+800 EFPVEIVRAVEILGVS
-812 IGIDYDIAVEFMK
+812 YDIAVDFRK
-825 IFDDACIATEEHVS
+825 TLNDTYLTTEEHAS
-839 HVGKTLSDT
+839 HVGKSLSDIS
-848 NNGFGELVIND
+848 NGFTELVIND
-859 VGKSVEDVP
+859 VGKGVTDVP
-868 ITSDIIDTID
+868 VTSDSIDAID
-878 VSKTLLDTPLTTD
+878 VGKTLLDIPLTSE
-891 DIYFGFLRNISE
+891 DIYFGFMRTVSE
-903 SYIASDSS
+903 STMGMSDSS
-911 ISDFYK
+911 TSHFYK
-917 YETDIILSTIDAA
+917 YVDKTIDTAAPYILGDYFAEDYITDADIILSAIDTA
-930 SIQAGK
+930 SIRVAK

-948 PYMVITKVINETVTA
+948 PYMVITKLINETVTV
-963 TETINSIEP
+963 TETIDSITP
-972 VFTIP
+972 VFRVP
-977 NDDPIITDVLENSFT
+977 DDDPIITDVVETSFT
-992 KIVTDGVS
+992 KTVTDGIF
-1000 ISDNNSLSVNKAA
+1000 ISDSNSLSVNKAS
-1013 SDSLPN
+1013 SDGLPN
-1019 GVNEDIDI
+1019 GVNENIEVV
-1027 IEPGKAAQ
+1027 EPGKAAQ

-1041 EDVTSGINK
+1041 EDTHSSISK
-1050 NLAETSTV
+1050 NLVETSTV

>member
-38 LDQDGEANNVLLN
+38 LDQDGEVNNVLLN
-51 ASSFSDINNTLDV
+51 ASSFSDINNTLDA

-77 PKDSLITDKR
+77 PKDSLITDRR

-123 KYVLKASDGVWL
+123 TYVLKPSDGIWV

-151 PFELKGK
+151 PFDLKGK

-167 IGTVSTFETH
+167 IGSVSTFETY
-177 NITVDEV
+177 NIIVDEV

-193 TYELYVKHEENDTV
+193 TYELYVKQQENDV
-207 TLPGAGANAVPLIV
+207 IILPGAGANARPLVV

-231 PLVSSHYFDPAVYG
+231 PAVSSRDFDPAEN
-245 STLVATVAVS
+245 
-255 GTAGQFTCGA
+255 F
-265 STLAVGDLL
+265 
-274 RITGTKGGTATITGY
+274 
-289 ATGTVYKVSAVTG
+289 
-302 SVGAVTGFTLTTQAG
+302 
-317 VAIVTTAGTLTGLT
+317 
-331 YTVNNSDIYAR
+331 DIYAR
-342 FYIPAHGF
+342 FLIPDHGF

-355 VIYDPMEGS
+355 VIYDPMEGT

-394 QQVPRKTFVRSADV
+394 QQVPTRTFFKSANV
-408 NVSNNTITIT
+408 NISTNTITIA

-425 DLVVYRA
+425 DLVVYKA
-432 DTTAI
+432 DSTEI

-463 DADPRYCLDDTYFAS
+463 DSDPRYCLDDTYFAS
-478 DYVTI
+478 DYVAI
-483 STYNELNLT
+483 SSYNELDLT
-492 SQGVGN
+492 NVGVGN
-498 YHAISKEYFINFTSA
+498 FHVLSKEYFINFTSA
-513 GTGVEQRFI
+513 GTGDEQRFI
-522 DAMDAAGSGYNA
+522 DAMDAPGSGYNA
-534 IPAVTFIS
+534 IPAITFIS
-542 DIDATGATAQ
+542 DIGATGATAQ
-552 AYLNDTGGIEYV
+552 AYLNATGGIEYV
-564 SMLSGGT
+564 SMLTGGT
-571 GYTEETTIVLF
+571 GYAEESTIVSF

-590 VYINGLANKYGYVS
+590 VYIDELTDKYGYLT
-604 RSITDTVGIVSVSG
+604 RSITDTVDIVSISG

-624 LPGEVYSIS
+624 LQGEVYSIS

-638 GQYVFSFPDTSLNYF
+638 GQYVFSFPDTALNYF

-671 SINAQGRPTKVR
+671 SVNAQGRPTKVR

-693 QTFTATITSSTGSN
+693 QTFTATITSPSGSN
-707 CVLRFTTGAI
+707 CVLRFSTGAI

-773 VFSELLVRST
+773 IFSELLLGST

-788 SFEVAR
+788 SFEVVR

-800 EFPVENLHAIES
+800 EFPVEIVRAVEILGVS
-812 IGIDYDIAVEFMK
+812 YDIAVDFRK
-825 IFDDACIATEEHVS
+825 TLNDTYLTTEEHAS
-839 HVGKTLSDT
+839 HVGKSLSDIS
-848 NNGFGELVIND
+848 NGFTELVIND
-859 VGKSVEDVP
+859 VGKGVTDVP
-868 ITSDIIDTID
+868 VTSDSIDAID
-878 VSKTLLDTPLTTD
+878 VGKTLLDIPLTSE
-891 DIYFGFLRNISE
+891 DIYFGFMRTVSE
-903 SYIASDSS
+903 STMGMSDSS
-911 ISDFYK
+911 TSHFYK
-917 YETDIILSTIDAA
+917 YVDKTIDTAAPYILGDYFAEDYITDADIILSAIDTA
-930 SIQAGK
+930 SIRVAK

-948 PYMVITKVINETVTA
+948 PYMVITKLINETVTV
-963 TETINSIEP
+963 TETIDSITP
-972 VFTIP
+972 VFRVP
-977 NDDPIITDVLENSFT
+977 DDDPIITDVVETSFT
-992 KIVTDGVS
+992 KTVTDGIF
-1000 ISDNNSLSVNKAA
+1000 ISDSNSLSVNKAS
-1013 SDSLPN
+1013 SDGLPN
-1019 GVNEDIDI
+1019 GVNENIEVV
-1027 IEPGKAAQ
+1027 EPGKAAQ

-1041 EDVTSGINK
+1041 EDTHSSISK
-1050 NLAETSTV
+1050 NLVETSTV

>member
-10 YLITNQV
+10 YLIANQV
-17 PDYIKAE
+17 PDYIRAE

-51 ASSFSDINNTLDV
+51 ASSFSDINNTLDAFV
-64 FIPSFREQYLQMF
+64 PSFREQYLQMF

-123 KYVLKASDGVWL
+123 KFVLKASDGVWI

-158 RAKIYSHID
+158 RAKIYSHIN
-167 IGTVSTFETH
+167 IGSVATFETH
-177 NITVDEV
+177 DITVDEV

-207 TLPGAGANAVPLIV
+207 TLPGAGGNAVPLIV

-231 PLVSSHYFDPAVYG
+231 PAVSSRDFDPAEN
-245 STLVATVAVS
+245 
-255 GTAGQFTCGA
+255 F
-265 STLAVGDLL
+265 
-274 RITGTKGGTATITGY
+274 
-289 ATGTVYKVSAVTG
+289 
-302 SVGAVTGFTLTTQAG
+302 
-317 VAIVTTAGTLTGLT
+317 
-331 YTVNNSDIYAR
+331 DIYAR
-342 FYIPAHGF
+342 FLIPDHGF

-394 QQVPRKTFVRSADV
+394 QQVPTRTFFKSANV
-408 NVSNNTITIT
+408 NISTNTITIA

-425 DLVVYRA
+425 DLVVYKA
-432 DTTAI
+432 DSTEI
-437 GGLDDSGVYY
+437 GGLDDTGVYY

-455 IKLAESLI
+455 IKLAESLL
-463 DADPRYCLDDTYFAS
+463 DSDPRYCLDDTYFAA

-483 STYNELNLT
+483 STYSELNLT
-492 SQGVGN
+492 SVGVGN
-498 YHAISKEYFINFTSA
+498 FHALSKEYFINFTSA
-513 GTGVEQRFI
+513 GTGDEQRFI
-522 DAMDAAGSGYNA
+522 DAMDASGSGYNA

-542 DIDATGATAQ
+542 DIGATGATAE
-552 AYLNDTGGIEYV
+552 AHLNDTGGIEYV
-564 SMLSGGT
+564 SMLTGGT
-571 GYTEETTIVLF
+571 GYTEESTIISF

-590 VYINGLANKYGYVS
+590 VYIDEFTDKYGYVS

-618 TPNYGF
+618 SPNYGF
-624 LPGEVYSIS
+624 LQGEVYSIS
-633 ESGST
+633 ESGTT

-671 SINAQGRPTKVR
+671 SVDAQGRPTKVR

-693 QTFTATITSSTGSN
+693 EKFTATITSTSGSN
-707 CVLRFTTGAI
+707 CVLSFTTGAI

-773 VFSELLVRST
+773 IFSELLIRST

-800 EFPVENLHAIES
+800 EFPIENLHAVETL
-812 IGIDYDIAVEFMK
+812 GIDYDIAVVFRK
-825 IFDDACIATEEHVS
+825 TLNDTYLANDEHVS

-848 NNGFGELVIND
+848 SNGFGELVIND
-859 VGKSVEDVP
+859 VGKRVEDVP

-878 VSKTLLDTPLTTD
+878 VGKTLLDIPVTTD
-891 DIYFGFLRNISE
+891 DIYFGFLRTVSE

-917 YETDIILSTIDAA
+917 HEADIILSTIDTA
-930 SIQAGK
+930 SIEVAK

-963 TETINSIEP
+963 IDTVNSIDP
-972 VFTIP
+972 VYALF
-977 NDDPIITDVLENSFT
+977 NDALDTAHSTELVNTDITKNISETQNANDS
-992 KIVTDGVS
+992 GS
-1000 ISDNNSLSVNKAA
+1000 I
-1013 SDSLPN
+1013 
-1019 GVNEDIDI
+1019 
-1027 IEPGKAAQ
+1027 
-1035 STLHIM
+1035 
-1041 EDVTSGINK
+1041 
-1050 NLAETSTV
+1050 
-1058 SEIGNINTQDYWSY
+1058 NIQDYWSY

>member
-38 LDQDGEANNVLLN
+38 LDQDGEVNNVLLN
-51 ASSFSDINNTLDV
+51 ASSFSDINNTLDA

-77 PKDSLITDKR
+77 PKDSLITDRR

-123 KYVLKASDGVWL
+123 TYVLKPSDGIWV
-135 NREKMR
+135 NRQKMR

-151 PFELKGK
+151 PFDLKGK
-158 RAKIYSHID
+158 RTKIYSHID
-167 IGTVSTFETH
+167 IGSVSTFETY
-177 NITVDEV
+177 NIIVDEV

-193 TYELYVKHEENDTV
+193 TYELYVKQQENDV
-207 TLPGAGANAVPLIV
+207 IILPGAGANAIPLVV

-231 PLVSSHYFDPAVYG
+231 PAVSARDFDPAVYG

-274 RITGTKGGTATITGY
+274 TISGTKGGTATITGY

-342 FYIPAHGF
+342 FYIPDHGF

-388 RDKIAL
+388 SDKIAL
-394 QQVPRKTFVRSADV
+394 QQVPTKTFFRSANV
-408 NVSNNTITIT
+408 NISTNTITIA

-425 DLVVYRA
+425 DLVVYKA
-432 DTTAI
+432 DSTAI
-437 GGLDDSGVYY
+437 GGLDDAAVYY

-463 DADPRYCLDDTYFAS
+463 DSDPRYCLDDTYFAS

-483 STYNELNLT
+483 TSYNELNLT
-492 SQGVGN
+492 SAGVGN
-498 YHAISKEYFINFTSA
+498 FHVLSKEYFINFTSA
-513 GTGVEQRFI
+513 GTGAEQRFI
-522 DAMDAAGSGYNA
+522 DAMDAPGSGYNA
-534 IPAVTFIS
+534 IPAITFIS
-542 DIDATGATAQ
+542 DIGATGATAQ
-552 AYLNDTGGIEYV
+552 AYLNATGGIEYV
-564 SMLSGGT
+564 SMLTEGT
-571 GYTEETTIVLF
+571 GYTEESTIVSF

-590 VYINGLANKYGYVS
+590 VYIDELADKYGYLT
-604 RSITDTVGIVSVSG
+604 RSITDTVDIVSISG
-618 TPNYGF
+618 SPNYGF
-624 LPGEVYSIS
+624 LQGEVYSIS

-671 SINAQGRPTKVR
+671 SVNAQGRPTKVR

-693 QTFTATITSSTGSN
+693 QTFTATITSPSGSN
-707 CVLRFTTGAI
+707 CVLRFSTGAI

-773 VFSELLVRST
+773 IFSELLIGST

-788 SFEVAR
+788 SFEVVR

-800 EFPVENLHAIES
+800 EFPVENLHAVETL
-812 IGIDYDIAVEFMK
+812 GIDYDIAVNFAK
-825 IFDDACIATEEHVS
+825 ILNDTYLATEEHAS
-839 HVGKTLSDT
+839 HVGKVLSDVS
-848 NNGFGELVIND
+848 NGFTEQVNNN
-859 VGKSVEDVP
+859 VGKSVVDTPV
-868 ITSDIIDTID
+868 TSDIIDTID
-878 VSKTLLDTPLTTD
+878 VGKTLLDIPLTTD
-891 DIYFGFLRNISE
+891 DNIYFGFERVVSE
-903 SYIASDSS
+903 SIMGMSDAP
-911 ISDFYK
+911 ISHFYK
-917 YETDIILSTIDAA
+917 YLDKTIDTAAPYLLGDYFAEDYITEADIILSAIDTA
-930 SIQAGK
+930 SIQVAK

-948 PYMVITKVINETVTA
+948 PYMVITKVINESVTA
-963 TETINSIEP
+963 IDTVNSIDP
-972 VFTIP
+972 VYALF
-977 NDDPIITDVLENSFT
+977 NDALDTAHSTELVNTNITKNISET
-992 KIVTDGVS
+992 KNANDSGS
-1000 ISDNNSLSVNKAA
+1000 I
-1013 SDSLPN
+1013 
-1019 GVNEDIDI
+1019 
-1027 IEPGKAAQ
+1027 
-1035 STLHIM
+1035 
-1041 EDVTSGINK
+1041 
-1050 NLAETSTV
+1050 
-1058 SEIGNINTQDYWSY
+1058 NIQDYWSY

>member
-10 YLITNQV
+10 YLIANQV
-17 PDYIKAE
+17 PDYVRAE

-38 LDQDGEANNVLLN
+38 LDQDGEVNNVLLN
-51 ASSFSDINNTLDV
+51 AASFSDINNTLDE
-64 FIPSFREQYLQMF
+64 FLPSFRAQYLQMF
-77 PKDSLITDKR
+77 PQDSLVEDRR

-101 EESILFIFRT
+101 EESILFIFKT

-123 KYVLKASDGVWL
+123 TYVLKPSDGIWI

-151 PFELKGK
+151 PFNLKGK
-158 RAKIYSHID
+158 KAKIYSYIN
-167 IGTVSTFETH
+167 IGSVATFETH
-177 NITVDEV
+177 DITVDEV

-193 TYELYVKHEENDTV
+193 TYELYIKHQENDSV
-207 TLPGAGANAVPLIV
+207 ILPGAGANARPLVV

-231 PLVSSHYFDPAVYG
+231 PAVHARVFDPADN
-245 STLVATVAVS
+245 
-255 GTAGQFTCGA
+255 F
-265 STLAVGDLL
+265 
-274 RITGTKGGTATITGY
+274 
-289 ATGTVYKVSAVTG
+289 
-302 SVGAVTGFTLTTQAG
+302 
-317 VAIVTTAGTLTGLT
+317 
-331 YTVNNSDIYAR
+331 DIYAR
-342 FYIPAHGF
+342 FYIPDHGF

-364 AIGGLIP
+364 AIGGLVP

-394 QQVPRKTFVRSADV
+394 QQVPTKTFVKSSNV
-408 NVSNNTITIT
+408 NISNNTITIP

-425 DLVVYRA
+425 DMVIYRA
-432 DTTAI
+432 DSTAI
-437 GGLDDSGVYY
+437 GGLDDSAVYY

-463 DADPRYCLDDTYFAS
+463 DSDPRYCLDDTYFAE

-483 STYNELNLT
+483 TSYNELDLT
-492 SQGVGN
+492 NAGVGD
-498 YHAISKEYFINFTSA
+498 YHVLSKEYFINFTSA
-513 GTGVEQRFI
+513 GTGDEQRFI

-534 IPAVTFIS
+534 IPAVAFIS
-542 DIDATGATAQ
+542 DIGATGATAE
-552 AYLNDTGGIEYV
+552 AHLNDTGGVEYV
-564 SMLSGGT
+564 SMLTGGT
-571 GYTEETTIVLF
+571 GYTEESTIVSF

-590 VYINGLANKYGYVS
+590 VYIDALTNKYGYVS
-604 RSITDTVGIVSVSG
+604 RSITDTVGIVGVTG

-624 LPGEVYSIS
+624 LQGEVYSIS

-671 SINAQGRPTKVR
+671 SVDAQGRPTKVR
-683 IFSSGSGFEA
+683 IFSSGSGFET
-693 QTFTATITSSTGSN
+693 QTFTATITSPSGSD

-723 FQNRQGML
+723 FQTRQGML

-744 NYSYVLRSKVP
+744 NYSYVLRSRVP

-773 VFSELLVRST
+773 VFGELLLGST

-788 SFEVAR
+788 AFEVDR

-800 EFPVENLHAIES
+800 EFPTEIVHTVETL
-812 IGIDYDIAVEFMK
+812 GIDYDIAVEFIK
-825 IFDDACIATEEHVS
+825 ILNDLYLVTDEHVS

-848 NNGFGELVIND
+848 SNGFAEQVIND
-859 VGKSVEDVP
+859 VGKGVVDTPV
-868 ITSDIIDTID
+868 TGDIIDAID
-878 VSKTLLDTPLTTD
+878 VGKTLIDIPLATD
-891 DIYFGFLRNISE
+891 DIYFGFMRAVSE
-903 SYIASDSS
+903 STMGMSDSS
-911 ISDFYK
+911 TSHFYK
-917 YETDIILSTIDAA
+917 YLDKTIDTAAPYLLGDYFAEDYITEADIILSAIDNA
-930 SIQAGK
+930 SIEVAK

-948 PYMVITKVINETVTA
+948 PYMVITKAINDTVTA
-963 TETINSIEP
+963 TATINSINP
-972 VFTIP
+972 VYTIP
-977 NDDPIITDVLENSFT
+977 NDDPIVTDILETSFAKT
-992 KIVTDGVS
+992 ITDGVS
-1000 ISDNNSLSVNKAA
+1000 ISDNNSTSVSKIS

-1019 GVNEDIDI
+1019 GVNEDISV
-1027 IEPGKAAQ
+1027 IEPGKGAQ
-1035 STLHIM
+1035 STLHTM
-1041 EDVTSGINK
+1041 EDTYSNINK
-1050 NLAETSTV
+1050 NLVETSTA
-1058 SEIGNINTQDYWSY
+1058 SETGNINTQDYWSY
-1072 DYTSGAYEAG
+1072 DYTSGAYGAG

>member
-38 LDQDGEANNVLLN
+38 LDQDGEVNNVLLN
-51 ASSFSDINNTLDV
+51 ASSFSDINNTLDA

-77 PKDSLITDKR
+77 PKDSLITDRR

-123 KYVLKASDGVWL
+123 TYVLKPSDGIWV

-151 PFELKGK
+151 PFDLKGK

-167 IGTVSTFETH
+167 IGSVSTFETY
-177 NITVDEV
+177 NIIVDEV

-193 TYELYVKHEENDTV
+193 TYELYVKQQENDV
-207 TLPGAGANAVPLIV
+207 IILPGAGANARPLVV

-231 PLVSSHYFDPAVYG
+231 PAVSSRDFDPAEN
-245 STLVATVAVS
+245 
-255 GTAGQFTCGA
+255 F
-265 STLAVGDLL
+265 
-274 RITGTKGGTATITGY
+274 
-289 ATGTVYKVSAVTG
+289 
-302 SVGAVTGFTLTTQAG
+302 
-317 VAIVTTAGTLTGLT
+317 
-331 YTVNNSDIYAR
+331 DIYAR
-342 FYIPAHGF
+342 FYIPDHGF

-394 QQVPRKTFVRSADV
+394 QQVPTRTFFRSANV
-408 NVSNNTITIT
+408 NISTNTITIA

-425 DLVVYRA
+425 DLVVYKA
-432 DTTAI
+432 DSTGI

-463 DADPRYCLDDTYFAS
+463 DSDPRYCLDDTYFAA

-492 SQGVGN
+492 SVGVGN
-498 YHAISKEYFINFTSA
+498 FHVLSEEYFINFTSA
-513 GTGVEQRFI
+513 GTGDEQRFI
-522 DAMDAAGSGYNA
+522 DAMDAPGSGYNA
-534 IPAVTFIS
+534 IPAITFIS
-542 DIDATGATAQ
+542 DIGATGATAQ
-552 AYLNDTGGIEYV
+552 AYLNATGGIEYV
-564 SMLSGGT
+564 SMLTEGT
-571 GYTEETTIVLF
+571 GYAEESTIVSF

-590 VYINGLANKYGYVS
+590 VYIDEFADKYGYLT
-604 RSITDTVGIVSVSG
+604 RSITDTVDIVSISG

-624 LPGEVYSIS
+624 LQGEVYSIS

-638 GQYVFSFPDTSLNYF
+638 GQYVFSFPDTALNYF

-671 SINAQGRPTKVR
+671 SVNAQGRPTKVR

-693 QTFTATITSSTGSN
+693 QTFTATITSPSGSN
-707 CVLRFTTGAI
+707 CVLRFSTGAI

-773 VFSELLVRST
+773 IFSELLVRST
-783 LELGA
+783 IELGA
-788 SFEVAR
+788 SFEVVR

-800 EFPVENLHAIES
+800 EFPVEIVRAVEILGVS
-812 IGIDYDIAVEFMK
+812 YDIAVDFRK
-825 IFDDACIATEEHVS
+825 TLNDTYLTTEEHAS
-839 HVGKTLSDT
+839 HVGKSLSDIS
-848 NNGFGELVIND
+848 NGFTELVIND
-859 VGKSVEDVP
+859 VGKGVTDVP
-868 ITSDIIDTID
+868 VTSDSIDAID
-878 VSKTLLDTPLTTD
+878 IGKTLLDIPLTSE
-891 DIYFGFLRNISE
+891 DIYFGFMRTVSE
-903 SYIASDSS
+903 STMGMSDSS
-911 ISDFYK
+911 TSHFYK
-917 YETDIILSTIDAA
+917 YVDKTIDTAAPYILGDYFAEDYITEADIILSVIDAA
-930 SIQAGK
+930 SFEVTK

-948 PYMVITKVINETVTA
+948 PYMVITKLINETVTV
-963 TETINSIEP
+963 TETIDSITP
-972 VFTIP
+972 MFRIP
-977 NDDPIITDVLENSFT
+977 DDDPIITDVVETSFT
-992 KIVTDGVS
+992 KTVTDGIF
-1000 ISDNNSLSVNKAA
+1000 ISDSNSLSVNKAS
-1013 SDSLPN
+1013 SDALPN
-1019 GVNEDIDI
+1019 GVNENIDI
-1027 IEPGKAAQ
+1027 IEPGKGAQ

-1041 EDVTSGINK
+1041 EDTHSSISK
-1050 NLAETSTV
+1050 NLVETSTA